1 MDTLAVIKS
10 LETQTTSFSTLGFT
24 FAAAF
29 AWMNFIQWAVSSV
42 LKDKL
47 GSPGGYSLAI
57 TALVTSILA
66 IIMTMTMQF
75 IQRNTINRII
85 SKNSPDRD
93 LSM

>member
-1 MDTLAVIKS
+1 MDTVAVIKS

-29 AWMNFIQWAVSSV
+29 SWMNFIQWVVSRL

-47 GSPGGYSLAI
+47 GAPGGYSLGI

-66 IIMTMTMQF
+66 VVITLFMQF
-75 IQRNTINRII
+75 VQRNTLDRII
-85 SKNSPDRD
+85 KRNVSEKAQ
-93 LSM
+93 

>member
-1 MDTLAVIKS
+1 MDTVAVIKS
-10 LETQTTSFSTLGFT
+10 LETQPTSFSTIGFT

-47 GSPGGYSLAI
+47 GAPGGYSLAI

-66 IIMTMTMQF
+66 IIMTMIMQF
-75 IQRNTINRII
+75 VQRNTIDRII
-85 SKNSPDRD
+85 SSSGQEKFR
-93 LSM
+93 SM

>member
-1 MDTLAVIKS
+1 MDTVAVIKS

-29 AWMNFIQWAVSSV
+29 AWMNFIQWAVSTI

-47 GSPGGYSLAI
+47 GAPGGYSLAI

-66 IIMTMTMQF
+66 VVVIGIMQF
-75 IQRNTINRII
+75 IRRKTINSII
-85 SKNSPDRD
+85 ENSEQEKSR
-93 LSM
+93 SM

>member
-1 MDTLAVIKS
+1 MDTVAVIKS
-10 LETQTTSFSTLGFT
+10 LETQTTSFSTIGFT

-47 GSPGGYSLAI
+47 GAPGGYSLAI

-66 IIMTMTMQF
+66 IIMTTIMQF

-85 SKNSPDRD
+85 SSSGQEKYR
-93 LSM
+93 LM

>member
-1 MDTLAVIKS
+1 MDTVAVIKS

-29 AWMNFIQWAVSSV
+29 AWMNFIQWAVSTV

-66 IIMTMTMQF
+66 VAVTALMQF
-75 IQRNTINRII
+75 IQRNTIDRIL
-85 SKNSPDRD
+85 KNSGQDKYQ
-93 LSM
+93 SM

>member
-1 MDTLAVIKS
+1 MDTVAVIKS

-29 AWMNFIQWAVSSV
+29 AWMNFIQWAVSTV

-47 GSPGGYSLAI
+47 GSPGGYSLGI

-66 IIMTMTMQF
+66 VVVTAIMQF
-75 IQRNTINRII
+75 IQRNTIDRIL
-85 SKNSPDRD
+85 KNSGQDKYQ
-93 LSM
+93 SM